1 MKNTIKTLVAA
12 TVAAGFVISAVVYF
26 GIVNVGAD
34 DPHFKVVHSFL
45 AMARDRSI
53 EVRSNA
59 IEVPNL
65 NDPAMIKA
73 GAGNYNSM
81 CVGCHLAPGMADTE
95 LSKALYPAPPNL
107 AEKSIEEGPA
117 AAFWVIKHG
126 IKATGMPAWG
136 KSMADPYIWGMV
148 AFLEQLP
155 EMDQTQYQT
164 LVASSSGHQHGGG
177 ETAMHKDEGQGN
189 SPGGH
194 HSAAPSSNS
203 DHHASG
209 MPQAG
214 SMPNHHAGEATDTDH
229 HAGDSKV
236 EQGKPELAPKTHM
249 HENDEQHV
257 H

>member
-12 TVAAGFVISAVVYF
+12 TVAAGFVVSAVVYF

-107 AEKSIEEGPA
+107 AEKVSKRVPQRHFGLSS
-117 AAFWVIKHG
+117 
-126 IKATGMPAWG
+126 TG
-136 KSMADPYIWGMV
+136 
-148 AFLEQLP
+148 
-155 EMDQTQYQT
+155 
-164 LVASSSGHQHGGG
+164 
-177 ETAMHKDEGQGN
+177 
-189 SPGGH
+189 
-194 HSAAPSSNS
+194 
-203 DHHASG
+203 
-209 MPQAG
+209 
-214 SMPNHHAGEATDTDH
+214 
-229 HAGDSKV
+229 
-236 EQGKPELAPKTHM
+236 
-249 HENDEQHV
+249 
-257 H
+257 

>member
-12 TVAAGFVISAVVYF
+12 TVAAGFVVSAVVYF

-136 KSMADPYIWGMV
+136 KTHDDQRIWAMV
-148 AFLEQLP
+148 AFIKRLSSLTP
-155 EMDQTQYQT
+155 EQYQV
-164 LVASSSGHQHGGG
+164 L
-177 ETAMHKDEGQGN
+177 TAIE
-189 SPGGH
+189 
-194 HSAAPSSNS
+194 
-203 DHHASG
+203 
-209 MPQAG
+209 
-214 SMPNHHAGEATDTDH
+214 
-229 HAGDSKV
+229 
-236 EQGKPELAPKTHM
+236 
-249 HENDEQHV
+249 
-257 H
+257 